1 MKCKFFGVLK
11 YKDNWANIDSEKA
24 TFEVPDGVE
33 PFDYFQAMFATSTYL
48 VTYIEVKEGAK

>member
-1 MKCKFFGVLK
+1 MKYKFFGVLK
-11 YKDNWANIDSEKA
+11 YKDNWVNIDSEKA

-48 VTYIEVKEGAK
+48 VTYIEVKE